1 MERNNKLIY
10 FGVIVGICFI
20 IGILVF
26 SFAFYKVRTADN
38 SMWVTGSF
46 KQKVNSDIAKFS
58 AGFSRNIPVE
68 DLKSGYSQMKSDEA
82 VVKKFFIEA
91 GFNEKDLLIS
101 PVFMD
106 APFMYDSNAAKEY
119 ILRQTVEIQ
128 SKETQKLTDLSKN
141 VQKLIDEG
149 VIFSINSLQYYV
161 TNLPELRISLLADA
175 VKDAKARAQK
185 IAEGTGKQIGTIKT
199 ANMGVVQV
207 LPVNST
213 DVSDYGTYDTSTV
226 EKEVMV
232 TVTVLFTLN

>member
-68 DLKSGYSQMKSDEA
+68 DLKSGYSQMKSDEE

-91 GFNEKDLLIS
+91 GFNEKDLLVS

-128 SKETQKLTDLSKN
+128 SKEIQKLTDLSKN

-161 TNLPELRISLLADA
+161 TNLPEMRINLLADA

-232 TVTVLFTLN
+232 TVTVLFILN

>member
-46 KQKVNSDIAKFS
+46 KQKVNSDIAKLS

-91 GFNEKDLLIS
+91 GFNEKDLQIS

-106 APFMYDSNAAKEY
+106 APFMYDPNAAKEY

-128 SKETQKLTDLSKN
+128 SKEIQKLTDLSKN

-213 DVSDYGTYDTSTV
+213 DVSDYGTYDTSTI